1 MNSYK
6 FDWKNTL
13 TGTIELEAENGILA
27 EEKLMNMTLKELL
40 EKSKYVSDDMTFT
53 VGVLLLMVRMR
64 HMVPLLQALLIQEI
78 LLVQALLML

>member
-13 TGTIELEAENGILA
+13 TGTIELDAENGTLA

-40 EKSKYVSDDMTFT
+40 DKSKYVSDDKGRSIRFVDLDGNKFSDSLDEQEWNKQKTF
-53 VGVLLLMVRMR
+53 L
-64 HMVPLLQALLIQEI
+64 
-78 LLVQALLML
+78 

>member
-13 TGTIELEAENGILA
+13 TGTIELDAENGILA

-40 EKSKYVSDDMTFT
+40 DKSKYVSDDKGRSIRF
-53 VGVLLLMVRMR
+53 VDLDDSFSDSLDEQDWNKQKQYL
-64 HMVPLLQALLIQEI
+64 
-78 LLVQALLML
+78 

>member
-13 TGTIELEAENGILA
+13 TGTIELDAENGILA

-40 EKSKYVSDDMTFT
+40 DKSKYVSDDKGRSIRFVDLDDSFSDSLDEQDWNKQKTF
-53 VGVLLLMVRMR
+53 L
-64 HMVPLLQALLIQEI
+64 
-78 LLVQALLML
+78 

>member
-13 TGTIELEAENGILA
+13 TGTIELEAENGTLA

-40 EKSKYVSDDMTFT
+40 EKSKYVSDDKGRSIRF
-53 VGVLLLMVRMR
+53 VDLDDNFLDSLDEQDWNKQKRF
-64 HMVPLLQALLIQEI
+64 L
-78 LLVQALLML
+78 

>member
-13 TGTIELEAENGILA
+13 TGTIELEAENGTLA

-40 EKSKYVSDDMTFT
+40 EQSKYVSDDKGRSIRF
-53 VGVLLLMVRMR
+53 VDLDGNNFSNSLDEQDW
-64 HMVPLLQALLIQEI
+64 HEHKSI
-78 LLVQALLML
+78 L

>member
-40 EKSKYVSDDMTFT
+40 DKSKYVSDDKGRSIRF
-53 VGVLLLMVRMR
+53 VDSDGNIFSDSLDEQDWKEQKQYL
-64 HMVPLLQALLIQEI
+64 
-78 LLVQALLML
+78 

>member
-13 TGTIELEAENGILA
+13 TGTIELEAENGTLA

-40 EKSKYVSDDMTFT
+40 
-53 VGVLLLMVRMR
+53 
-64 HMVPLLQALLIQEI
+64 
-78 LLVQALLML
+78 

>member
-13 TGTIELEAENGILA
+13 TGTIELDAENGTLA

-40 EKSKYVSDDMTFT
+40 DKSKYVSDDKGRSIRF
-53 VGVLLLMVRMR
+53 VDLDGNKFSDSLDE
-64 HMVPLLQALLIQEI
+64 QEWNKQKPF
-78 LLVQALLML
+78 L